1 MCRIKRGVSGW
12 FSNFVQTRTNLSK
25 LEPMVVSCWKVY
37 PKNYFFMLSK
47 FCFMNIFGLTG
58 HNGAIEVRKSRP
70 IHVNVPVAL
79 LFGLKSK
86 NVTPPKVSRIK
97 RGVSG
102 WFSNFVQTRTN
113 SSKLE
118 PVVVSFWK
126 VYQKN
131 YFFMLSNFCFMNFF
145 DLTGHNGAIE
155 ARKTSQVSR
164 KSPSSSVIW
173 PRIKKCHSSKGV

>member
-1 MCRIKRGVSGW
+1 MCLFLRLAPKFLRYWGLKVGPSFPEETRKCWNLIAYQKRCDFWGPGPKLSDLEASWFFWFFLRKVVQIGIGGPTQKIIEQKMCRIKRGVSGW
-12 FSNFVQTRTNLSK
+12 FSNFVQT
-25 LEPMVVSCWKVY
+25 C
-37 PKNYFFMLSK
+37 
-47 FCFMNIFGLTG
+47 
-58 HNGAIEVRKSRP
+58 
-70 IHVNVPVAL
+70 
-79 LFGLKSK
+79 
-86 NVTPPKVSRIK
+86 
-97 RGVSG
+97 
-102 WFSNFVQTRTN
+102 TN

>member
-1 MCRIKRGVSGW
+1 
-12 FSNFVQTRTNLSK
+12 
-25 LEPMVVSCWKVY
+25 
-37 PKNYFFMLSK
+37 MLSK

-102 WFSNFVQTRTN
+102 
-113 SSKLE
+113 
-118 PVVVSFWK
+118 
-126 VYQKN
+126 
-131 YFFMLSNFCFMNFF
+131 
-145 DLTGHNGAIE
+145 
-155 ARKTSQVSR
+155 
-164 KSPSSSVIW
+164 
-173 PRIKKCHSSKGV
+173 

>member
-1 MCRIKRGVSGW
+1 MVFLINFFYLLSRFSLGW
-12 FSNFVQTRTNLSK
+12 WWMKCVCFYDWTPNF
-25 LEPMVVSCWKVY
+25 W
-37 PKNYFFMLSK
+37 
-47 FCFMNIFGLTG
+47 G
-58 HNGAIEVRKSRP
+58 IEVWKLDLGSQRRP
-70 IHVNVPVAL
+70 ENVEISSD
-79 LFGLKSK
+79 LKSDVIFEVLIIEQK
-86 NVTPPKVSRIK
+86 MRRIK